1 MIVLGIDP
9 GRDKCG
15 LAVVTENTVLTA
27 QVAPRGGY
35 LDSVRQWVNQYG
47 VEQIVIGDGTGSEEF
62 MKEIRAAFP
71 NIPAAAVDERH
82 TSEEARRRYWLENPP
97 RGLKRLLPSS
107 MQVPPEP
114 FDHYV
119 AVILAE
125 RFLAQKGRS

>member
-35 LDSVRQWVNQYG
+35 LDLVRQWVNQYG